1 MPNIFTDQLAIIIS
15 TIVSL
20 ATLSLY
26 LFERSRRLK
35 LQQKVDMP
43 AIDLAS
49 GKALEIVNQAN
60 IKAQAI
66 LGKAVQTEMQLQEV
80 QSQEAKKL
88 QTAMEERFNQAFK
101 EYENY
106 LDQTR
111 EKAGVILTQKTQT
124 VFDRFEQNLSD
135 FLIQTQQ
142 KSTYTVDLEM
152 QAARNLIDT
161 YKRQQLNLIDE
172 HIIAVLERTL
182 SLVLAKKLSL
192 TDQID
197 LINEALEK
205 AKAEKFII

>member
-1 MPNIFTDQLAIIIS
+1 MPDAIIIIS
-15 TIVSL
+15 TILSVFSL
-20 ATLSLY
+20 C
-26 LFERSRRLK
+26 LFISERNKRLK
-35 LQQKVDMP
+35 LKKQ
-43 AIDLAS
+43 IDTPLLESANSEAS
-49 GKALEIVNQAN
+49 EIINRAS
-60 IKAQAI
+60 IKAQTI
-66 LGKAVQTEMQLQEV
+66 LGKSVQTEMKLEEVQATQAKALQE
-80 QSQEAKKL
+80 
-88 QTAMEERFNQAFK
+88 AMEKRFEAAFK
-101 EYENY
+101 EYLEY
-106 LDQTR
+106 LNATR
-111 EKAGVILTQKTQT
+111 EKANQVLTQKTQT

-142 KSTYTVDLEM
+142 KSTYTIDLEM

-192 TDQID
+192 EDQVD

>member
-1 MPNIFTDQLAIIIS
+1 MPDLFTVPTAIIIS
-15 TIVSL
+15 TIISLVSL
-20 ATLSLY
+20 SLF
-26 LFERSRRLK
+26 LIERVRRLK
-35 LQQKVDMP
+35 LAQQIDKP
-43 AIDLAS
+43 NIDLANT
-49 GKALEIVNQAN
+49 KASEIINQAS
-60 IKAQAI
+60 IKAQTI
-66 LGKAVQTEMQLQEV
+66 LGKAVQTEMNLQGIQEV
-80 QSQEAKKL
+80 EAKKL
-88 QTAMEERFNQAFK
+88 QQAMEDHFNAAFK
-101 EYENY
+101 EYGRF
-106 LDQTR
+106 LDATR
-111 EKAGVILTQKTQT
+111 EKAGQVLTQKTQNL
-124 VFDRFEQNLSD
+124 FDRFEQNLSD

-192 TDQID
+192 SDQVD

>member
-1 MPNIFTDQLAIIIS
+1 MPEFTQPILIIASTVIS
-15 TIVSL
+15 I
-20 ATLSLY
+20 LSLV
-26 LFERSRRLK
+26 LFIKERTKRLK
-35 LQQKVDMP
+35 LQKLVETPLLDKANDKATEIISQ
-43 AIDLAS
+43 AS
-49 GKALEIVNQAN
+49 

-66 LGKAVQTEMQLQEV
+66 LGKSVQTEMKLGEV
-80 QSQEAKKL
+80 QETQAKAL
-88 QTAMEERFNQAFK
+88 QVAMEKRFETAFK
-101 EYENY
+101 EYLEY
-106 LDQTR
+106 LNSTR
-111 EKAGVILTQKTQT
+111 EKANQVLTQKTQT

-152 QAARNLIDT
+152 RAARNLIDT

-192 TDQID
+192 EDQVD

>member
-1 MPNIFTDQLAIIIS
+1 MPEFTQPILIVVSTLIS
-15 TIVSL
+15 I
-20 ATLSLY
+20 LSLV
-26 LFERSRRLK
+26 LFAKERARRLK
-35 LQQKVDMP
+35 IQKQAETPLLDSAHDRAT
-43 AIDLAS
+43 AIISQAS
-49 GKALEIVNQAN
+49 

-66 LGKAVQTEMQLQEV
+66 LGKSVQTEMKLEEV
-80 QSQEAKKL
+80 QETQAKTL
-88 QTAMEERFNQAFK
+88 QDAMEKRFDSAFK
-101 EYENY
+101 EYLEY
-106 LDQTR
+106 LNATR
-111 EKAGVILTQKTQT
+111 EKANQLLTQKTQT
-124 VFDRFEQNLSD
+124 VFERFEQNLSD

-192 TDQID
+192 EDQVD
-197 LINEALEK
+197 LVNEALEK

>member
-1 MPNIFTDQLAIIIS
+1 MPNIFIIIS
-15 TIVSL
+15 TLISL
-20 ATLSLY
+20 TCLVLFLS
-26 LFERSRRLK
+26 ERKRRQK
-35 LQQKVDMP
+35 LETQVNKP
-43 AIDLAS
+43 LLESANEKAS
-49 GKALEIVNQAN
+49 EIINQAS

-66 LGKAVQTEMQLQEV
+66 LGRSVQTEMNLQLA
-80 QSQEAKKL
+80 QEAQSKEL
-88 QTAMEERFNQAFK
+88 QKAMEQRFTAAFD
-101 EYENY
+101 EYTQY
-106 LDQTR
+106 LNTTR
-111 EKAGVILTQKTQT
+111 EKANQILTQKTQSL
-124 VFDRFEQNLSD
+124 FERFEQNLSD

-192 TDQID
+192 SDQVD

-205 AKAEKFII
+205 AKSEKFIV

>member
-1 MPNIFTDQLAIIIS
+1 MPEFTQPILIIASTAISIFAL
-15 TIVSL
+15 V
-20 ATLSLY
+20 
-26 LFERSRRLK
+26 LFIKERAKRLK
-35 LQQKVDMP
+35 LQKLVETPLLDKANDKATEIISQ
-43 AIDLAS
+43 AS
-49 GKALEIVNQAN
+49 

-66 LGKAVQTEMQLQEV
+66 LGKSVQTEMKLEEV
-80 QSQEAKKL
+80 QETQAKAL
-88 QTAMEERFNQAFK
+88 QVAMEKRFEAAFK
-101 EYENY
+101 EYLEY
-106 LDQTR
+106 LNSTR
-111 EKAGVILTQKTQT
+111 EKANQVLTQKTQT

-192 TDQID
+192 EDQVD